1 MRRLVLI
8 ALLLLTSPAWAAPI
22 DDAAANAF
30 VKIRIPFHYGA
41 NRDAEVPTVFWAKP
55 DSKAVLIFL
64 PGGNGSFGLSA
75 QPAPRPLWLLAD
87 LYQSGKPDLD
97 LVYMDSEISL
107 QGESGDTYQRWAP
120 RREARHIEGIQ
131 ATINYYRQKTGKP
144 VFLLGHSNG
153 SFSIAEF
160 LSRAPE
166 NPTRLAGLI
175 FSGMRNETEVK
186 QKLSIPVLVR
196 HHRSDPN
203 RWTTPGNAEK
213 FFSTLKQNN
222 ASVTKL
228 AWVEGGKDV
237 PGGDPTHSGRHM
249 YFEATPEAAIT
260 VRSFIGQSMA
270 N

>member
-1 MRRLVLI
+1 MKRLLLT
-8 ALLLLTSPAWAAPI
+8 ALLLLASPAWAAPI
-22 DDAAANAF
+22 DDAAATAV

-41 NRDAEVPTVFWAKP
+41 NRGAEVPTVFWAKP

-75 QPAPRPLWLLAD
+75 RPAPRPMWLLAD
-87 LYQSGKPDLD
+87 LYQSGSPDLD

-107 QGESGDTYQRWAP
+107 QGEFGDPYQRWAP

-131 ATINYYRQKTGKP
+131 ATINYYRNKTGKP

-160 LSRAPE
+160 LSRAPG
-166 NPTRLAGLI
+166 NQTLLAGVI
-175 FSGMRNETEVK
+175 FSGSRNETEVK
-186 QKLSIPVLVR
+186 QNLSIPVLVL

-213 FFSTLKQNN
+213 LFSTMKQYN

-237 PGGDPTHSGRHM
+237 SGGDPTHSGRHM
-249 YFEATPEAAIT
+249 YFEATPEAAIM
-260 VRSFIGQSMA
+260 VRSFIGQSMG